1 MTAPQL
7 LKPSL
12 LVPPH
17 LAPLFL
23 AFAALSEKVCGKK
36 LISRGWTL
44 NDRGRGQCFRNRQY
58 VSFRGALTKLAIA
71 VEEERLG
78 DATVTALV
86 YRVRK

>member
-44 NDRGRGQCFRNRQY
+44 NDRGRGQCFRNR
-58 VSFRGALTKLAIA
+58 KLVTEKNKVTLQRIDHE
-71 VEEERLG
+71 VDEMRL
-78 DATVTALV
+78 V
-86 YRVRK
+86 